1 MYDIL
6 IQNGRILDGTG
17 SPAMAAQVAIQDGK
31 IVKIA
36 RKISGEAATVIDAK
50 GMVITPGFI
59 DSHSHSDKQFFS
71 CPLQTDK
78 IEQGITTSIAGQCG
92 GSVCGKN
99 AAEFLDNARSAK
111 LGANMAMLIGHG
123 TLRKAVLGMEDRE
136 PTRQELEQMK
146 AMLREAMEHGALGVS
161 FGMIYAPGC
170 FAETPE
176 LIEIAKVAGEYHGIA
191 AIHLRSESAELI
203 RAVDEFITIVRRSG
217 VRGVVSHHKAS
228 GLQENWGK
236 VHTTMRMIQRA
247 NEEGLEVYMDVYP
260 YTATSTAYSSILM
273 PNAWRAGGKEE
284 LLKRI
289 NDPVQVEQLRKLYY
303 SKYTD
308 FGFVQVT
315 SCPGAPEYNGLRVP
329 QIATLRGQDE
339 FTAALDVVRISGDT
353 AKACFFTVCEEDVEA
368 VIANPRA
375 MICTDGGVDIQNNS
389 FHPRVKGSFP
399 RALARYVR
407 EKGVV
412 SLPEMIRKMTAMPAA
427 VYGLKT
433 KGLVWEGFDA
443 DLCIFDPETIL
454 DHADFQDPTQ
464 RCEGLAYVIVGG
476 KISAINAEAT
486 GQLGGRMLF
495 RDL

>member
-6 IQNGRILDGTG
+6 IINGHILDGTG
-17 SPAMAAQVAIQDGK
+17 SPGISAQVAIRDGK
-31 IVKIA
+31 ITKIA

-92 GSVCGKN
+92 VSVCGADSAK
-99 AAEFLDNARSAK
+99 FLEDARSAK
-111 LGANMAMLIGHG
+111 LGANMALLIGHS
-123 TLRKAVLGMEDRE
+123 TLRKAVLGMENRV
-136 PTRQELEQMK
+136 PTCQELEQMK
-146 AMLREAMEHGALGVS
+146 AMLRDAMEQGALGVS

-170 FAETPE
+170 FAQTAE
-176 LIEIAKVAGEYHGIA
+176 LIEIAKVVGEYQGIA
-191 AIHLRSESAELI
+191 AIHLRNENTELV
-203 RAVDEFITIVRRSG
+203 RSVEEFITIVRLSG

-247 NEEGLEVYMDVYP
+247 NEEGLEIYMDVYP
-260 YTATSTAYSSILM
+260 YTASSTSYSSILI
-273 PNAWRAGGKEE
+273 PNTWRAGGTEE

-289 NDPVQVEQLRKLYY
+289 DDPEQVTQLRKLYY

-308 FGFVQVT
+308 LGFVQVT
-315 SCPGAPEYNGLRVP
+315 SCPGAPEYNGLRIP
-329 QIATLRGQDE
+329 QIAELRGQDE
-339 FTAALDVVRISGDT
+339 FTAAMDIVRISGDT
-353 AKACFFTVCEEDVEA
+353 AKACFFTMCEEDVEA

-375 MICTDGGVDIQNNS
+375 MIGTDGGVNIPSNS
-389 FHPRVKGSFP
+389 FHPRVKGTFP
-399 RALARYVR
+399 RAIARYVR

-412 SLPEMIRKMTAMPAA
+412 TLPEMIRKMTSMPAA

-443 DLCIFDPETIL
+443 DLCIFDPKTIL
-454 DHADFQDPTQ
+454 DRADFRDPTQ

-476 KISAINAEAT
+476 KIAAINAEAT
-486 GQLGGRMLF
+486 GQFGGKMLY